1 MSEFA
6 VAGLLGFFGGGVF
19 VLALVRASARRE
31 IAWER
36 LRQQTCL
43 QHLAAELY
51 E

>member
-6 VAGLLGFFGGGVF
+6 VAGLGAVFGAGVV

-36 LRQQTCL
+36 VRQQACL
-43 QHLAAELY
+43 QQLAAEFY